1 MDELSRFE
9 RIEAAVNLKEAD
21 RVPADPLNIYI
32 FGYQGGISL
41 KEFMEDPVKATRA
54 AEIARKEK
62 IGEGD
67 QIYPSLAIMDHLT
80 FPMKATWDQYTL
92 RWEIFDEFPP
102 KGNIPNFYQKLIIE
116 DYDETMEKGFAT
128 LLFNR
133 QINKKS
139 LKTSIDDMLYYY
151 FELPKKY
158 AQEWR
163 KFAEK
168 HTVPFTMGGRTTIP
182 FELAMYYRG
191 VEQIVGDLY
200 TQPEKLKEFCE
211 WLLEYEI
218 MAGLR
223 EATIMG
229 AGEVPGAEQV
239 LFQAGI
245 VGPPYVSPKVFEEFV
260 WPTLKK
266 GVDMMVKRGY
276 KPHVHMDGN
285 LTSVLPVIKNLAN
298 GLPKGRIVLDLEKTD
313 MKKAKE
319 ILGDKICLYGN
330 VPSSLLVHG
339 TVNDVKKYCKKLIED
354 CAEGGGFILSTECE
368 TPWDAKPEN
377 VKAIVDSAK
386 EYGKYR

>member
-1 MDELSRFE
+1 V
-9 RIEAAVNLKEAD
+9 A
-21 RVPADPLNIYI
+21 
-32 FGYQGGISL
+32 
-41 KEFMEDPVKATRA
+41 A
-54 AEIARKEK
+54 AERAREK
-62 IGEGD
+62 IGKGD
-67 QIYPSLAIMDHLT
+67 MVYPPLPPLDHLS
-80 FPMKATWDQYTL
+80 FIPKAGWDQFTL
-92 RWEIFDEFPP
+92 NWKISDDFPP

-139 LKTSIDDMLYYY
+139 LKTSIDDLLYYY

-163 KFAEK
+163 EFAEK
-168 HTVPFTMGGRTTIP
+168 HSVPFTMGGRTTIP

-200 TQPEKLKEFCE
+200 KQPEKLKEFCE

-245 VGPPYVSPKVFEEFV
+245 VGPPYVSPKIFEEFV

-266 GVDMMVKRGY
+266 GVDVMVKRGF
-276 KPHVHMDGN
+276 KSHVHMDGD
-285 LTSVLPVIKNLAN
+285 LTSVLPVIKNLAK
-298 GLPKGRIVLDLEKTD
+298 GLPKGRLVLDLEKTD

-339 TVNDVKKYCKKLIED
+339 TVNDVKKYCKKLIAD

-377 VKAIVDSAK
+377 VKAIIDSAK
-386 EYGKYR
+386 EYGKYK